1 MRGGEPYMQE
11 NDNVLYVRFFG
22 TFSVRW
28 NGAQLVKGRD
38 SQFTHLLQILLH
50 TRENGVDRALLI
62 DELFHD
68 REIKDATHSMHVLF
82 YNFKNR
88 LKEMGFSLEEVR
100 ELLDEGTHKPS
111 VKQLEEK
118 IKQVE
123 QLLKNLQDRLILL
136 RRMADSQAKIDTAG
150 RIFVQRLPEIVVASH
165 RQVLAKRSDLTALCA
180 HVLGPEIQRIGCK
193 RSLPIYSFVIEH
205 DEEYK
210 TTDVDTEYCEQVE
223 EMMPDTRLI
232 QFKRLPEI
240 PMAVCMK
247 CYGSYQHWYE
257 QKAELFDYIEKQGYQ
272 ICGRHRRQY
281 VEGAWNQKDP
291 EKWLTIIQVPVTKEE
306 HKINVPNETFYQ

>member
-1 MRGGEPYMQE
+1 MEKNIRLTIGEFSRYCGVTVKTLRHYERMGLLVPNEVDEWTRYRYYDVAQMQQ
-11 NDNVLYVRFFG
+11 L
-22 TFSVRW
+22 
-28 NGAQLVKGRD
+28 NG
-38 SQFTHLLQILLH
+38 IL
-50 TRENGVDRALLI
+50 
-62 DELFHD
+62 
-68 REIKDATHSMHVLF
+68 
-82 YNFKNR
+82 R

-100 ELLDEGTHKPS
+100 DLLDEGTHKPS

>member
-1 MRGGEPYMQE
+1 
-11 NDNVLYVRFFG
+11 
-22 TFSVRW
+22 
-28 NGAQLVKGRD
+28 
-38 SQFTHLLQILLH
+38 
-50 TRENGVDRALLI
+50 
-62 DELFHD
+62 
-68 REIKDATHSMHVLF
+68 
-82 YNFKNR
+82 
-88 LKEMGFSLEEVR
+88 MGFSLEEVR

>member
-1 MRGGEPYMQE
+1 
-11 NDNVLYVRFFG
+11 
-22 TFSVRW
+22 
-28 NGAQLVKGRD
+28 
-38 SQFTHLLQILLH
+38 
-50 TRENGVDRALLI
+50 
-62 DELFHD
+62 
-68 REIKDATHSMHVLF
+68 
-82 YNFKNR
+82 
-88 LKEMGFSLEEVR
+88 MGFSLEEVR

-257 QKAELFDYIEKQGYQ
+257 QKAEAFRLYRETRLSNLWTASATV
-272 ICGRHRRQY
+272 CGGRMEPERPGEVVDDHTGSCDKRR
-281 VEGAWNQKDP
+281 A
-291 EKWLTIIQVPVTKEE
+291 
-306 HKINVPNETFYQ
+306 

>member
-1 MRGGEPYMQE
+1 MAKNIRLTIGEFSRYCGVTVKTLRHYERMGLLVPNEVDEWTRYRYYDVAQMQQ
-11 NDNVLYVRFFG
+11 L
-22 TFSVRW
+22 
-28 NGAQLVKGRD
+28 NG
-38 SQFTHLLQILLH
+38 IL
-50 TRENGVDRALLI
+50 
-62 DELFHD
+62 
-68 REIKDATHSMHVLF
+68 
-82 YNFKNR
+82 R

-150 RIFVQRLPEIVVASH
+150 RIFVQRLPEIIVASH

-210 TTDVDTEYCEQVE
+210 TTDIDTEYCEQVE

-247 CYGSYQHWYE
+247 CYGPYQHWYE

-306 HKINVPNETFYQ
+306 HKFNIPNETFYQ